1 MIDVSIIIV
10 NYNTCE
16 LTKQCIDSIFEKTD
30 GVSFEVIVVD
40 NDSKDDSIKV
50 LSQDSRVNFIES
62 GANLGFGRANNL
74 GIKHS
79 TGKYVFFLNSDT
91 LLLNNAVKMLFD
103 FMEAHKELKVGAL
116 GTILLDANHNRTHSY
131 GNLQSCWDIL
141 KIEWGD
147 HLLKR
152 FGKRMAR
159 YDEGVVDPDSPFFQ
173 VGYVTGAD
181 LFCSRETIDLA
192 GAFDPDFFMY
202 WEETEMQHR
211 WSKKLGVSSYIIR
224 GPRIVHLEGKSG
236 NNKSIMS
243 SLKKMPSMFMYVK
256 KTHNSFAYYMFRAFM
271 LIGRL
276 HMLILPKL
284 TKQEKTLLLNTL
296 FSNSSLKN

>member
-1 MIDVSIIIV
+1 MIIDVSIIIV

-16 LTKQCIDSIFEKTD
+16 LTKQSIDSVFEKTS
-30 GVSFEVIVVD
+30 GISFEVIVVD
-40 NDSKDDSIKV
+40 NDSKDDSIMV
-50 LSQDSRVNFIES
+50 LSKDSRVNFIES

-79 TGKYVFFLNSDT
+79 RGKYVFFLNSDT
-91 LLLNNAVKMLFD
+91 ILLNNAIKMLFD
-103 FMEAHKELKVGAL
+103 FMEAHKKLKVGAL

-159 YDEGVVDPDSPFFQ
+159 YDEGVVDPDAPYFQ

-192 GAFDPDFFMY
+192 GDFDPDFFMY
-202 WEETEMQHR
+202 WEESEMQHR
-211 WSKKLGVSSYIIR
+211 WSKKLGASSYIIR

-256 KTHNSFAYYMFRAFM
+256 KTHNSFEYYMFRALM
-271 LIGRL
+271 LVGRL
-276 HMLILPKL
+276 HQIILPILAKE
-284 TKQEKTLLLNTL
+284 EKKYLLNCL
-296 FSNSSLKN
+296 LHKY

>member
-1 MIDVSIIIV
+1 MMIDVSIIIV
-10 NYNTCE
+10 NYNTCG
-16 LTKQCIDSIFEKTD
+16 LTKQCIDSVFEKTIEIA
-30 GVSFEVIVVD
+30 FEVIVVD

-79 TGKYVFFLNSDT
+79 TGKYVFLLNSDT
-91 LLLNNAVKMLFD
+91 ILLNNAVKMLFD
-103 FMEAHKELKVGAL
+103 FMEAHKKLKVGAL

-131 GNLQSCWDIL
+131 GNLQSYWDIL
-141 KIEWGD
+141 KLEWGD

-159 YDEGVVDPDSPFFQ
+159 YDEGVVDPDTPYFQ

-211 WSKKLGVSSYIIR
+211 WSNKLGVSSYIIR
-224 GPRIVHLEGKSG
+224 GPRIVHLEGQSG

-243 SLKKMPSMFMYVK
+243 SLKKMPSMFMYIK
-256 KTHNSFAYYMFRAFM
+256 KTHNPFEYYLFRALMFV
-271 LIGRL
+271 GRL
-276 HMLILPKL
+276 HQIILPISGKE
-284 TKQEKTLLLNTL
+284 EKKYLLNCL
-296 FSNSSLKN
+296 LHKY